1 MADLNVWAVTGRLTK
16 DAEFRTLASG
26 KALLSFD
33 IAVNTGWGEYAKTTY
48 VRVQQWGERG
58 KNLVQ
63 HLKKGKPV
71 AVSGSLSV
79 NTWTGKD
86 GVERQQLALD
96 TTSVQM
102 LSLGQAEKREE
113 EVPSG
118 KPGIEELG
126 IEEIPF

>member
-26 KALLSFD
+26 KPLLTCD

-48 VRVQQWGERG
+48 ARVQQWGERG
-58 KNLVQ
+58 KNIVQ
-63 HLKKGKPV
+63 YLKKGKPI

-86 GVERQQLALD
+86 GQERQQLVLD
-96 TTSVQM
+96 TTSIQM
-102 LSLGQAEKREE
+102 LNLGQAEKKEE
-113 EVPSG
+113 AVPSD
-118 KPGIEELG
+118 KPRIEDLD
-126 IEEIPF
+126 IDEIPF

>member
-26 KALLSFD
+26 KALLTCD
-33 IAVNTGWGEYAKTTY
+33 IAVNTGWGDYAKTTY

-58 KNLVQ
+58 KNLAQ
-63 HLKKGKPV
+63 YLKKGKPI

-96 TTSVQM
+96 TTSIQM
-102 LSLGQAEKREE
+102 LSLGQAEKREADA
-113 EVPSG
+113 PSD
-118 KPGIEELG
+118 KPRIEDLD
-126 IEEIPF
+126 IDDIPF